1 VQPDFRLYI
10 VTDPTLSQGRDH
22 LEVVRAALAGGAT
35 TIQFRDKFL
44 VDRQFFEVGQQ
55 LRVICREAGATFIV
69 NDHLDIA
76 LALEAD
82 GVHLGPN
89 DLPPDVARRLVP
101 SDFLIGVSVDNIS
114 EAHSAIAQG
123 ANYLGAGPV
132 FPTRTKLDTG
142 PVLGVA
148 GLQAVVAAVTVPVVG
163 IGSINATNLA
173 EVLAT
178 GVAGAAIISAAVGA
192 DDITQAVASLR
203 DIAEKS
209 YTYTK

>member
-10 VTDPTLSQGRDH
+10 VTDPTLSRGRDH

-35 TIQFRDKFL
+35 TIQFRDKHL
-44 VDRQFFEVGQQ
+44 TDRQFFEVGQP
-55 LRVICREAGATFIV
+55 LRAICREAGATFIV

-148 GLQAVVAAVTVPVVG
+148 GLQALVAAVTVPVVG

-173 EVLAT
+173 TVLVT

-192 DDITQAVASLR
+192 DDITLAVASLR
-203 DIAEKS
+203 DIAEKA
-209 YTYTK
+209 Y